1 MGGTGEGGGEQGS
14 WGERRDREKASSSS
28 ALLLPHHLKLSK
40 VLFSFPITFSPLWL
54 NRELLGGGGEGGT
67 VRGSGAGNGVFSRF
81 PQILPQFGPILWLSK
96 LRAEGSEDGDP
107 PALITS
113 REG

>member
-54 NRELLGGGGEGGT
+54 NRELLGGEGSVGQCGGVEL
-67 VRGSGAGNGVFSRF
+67 AMVFSAGF
-81 PQILPQFGPILWLSK
+81 HKFAPSLGPFY
-96 LRAEGSEDGDP
+96 GSVN
-107 PALITS
+107 
-113 REG
+113 

>member
-54 NRELLGGGGEGGT
+54 NRELLGGEGRVGQWSWQWCFQQ
-67 VRGSGAGNGVFSRF
+67 VSPNS
-81 PQILPQFGPILWLSK
+81 
-96 LRAEGSEDGDP
+96 P
-107 PALITS
+107 PVWGHFMAQ
-113 REG
+113 